1 MDHRVKN
8 LFAVSSSV
16 VSVVTL
22 SARSARTPEE
32 LASAVGERLEVL
44 ARAHAGQGVGALLG
58 RGMVKGQLG
67 GEWIRR

>member
-8 LFAVSSSV
+8 LFALSS
-16 VSVVTL
+16 SVVTL

-44 ARAHAGQGVGALLG
+44 ARAHPGEGVGALLG
-58 RGMVKGQLG
+58 RGTVKGQLG